1 MPKFKVQGQV
11 YHLAGSLLPLPNEGA
26 GYLQM
31 YFMGE
36 EELEVL
42 RRHGLYP
49 GLDKDIVHELCNEI
63 LCQSFNDQ
71 TFRIKASFF
80 MSSVVSSIH
89 NRQVR

>member
-1 MPKFKVQGQV
+1 MPTFKVQGQV
-11 YHLAGSLLPLPNEGA
+11 YHLAESLLPLPNEEA
-26 GYLQM
+26 RYLQM
-31 YFMGE
+31 YFMGD

>member
-1 MPKFKVQGQV
+1 MPTFKVQGQV
-11 YHLAGSLLPLPNEGA
+11 YHLAESLLPLPNEEA
-26 GYLQM
+26 RYLQM
-31 YFMGE
+31 YFMGD

-63 LCQSFNDQ
+63 L
-71 TFRIKASFF
+71 SFF